1 MNLNTPRRG
10 EIYLAD
16 LDPVE
21 GHEQSGQR
29 PFLVLSVRAMNEAPW
44 RLAIGVPTTTTD
56 RGGVM
61 HVRLEPTES
70 GLDRVTYALPE
81 MVRSVSA
88 ARFRKLL
95 GRAPVECVN
104 LTARRT
110 GVLLGLGR
118 TRH

>member
-1 MNLNTPRRG
+1 MSLDTPRRG

-16 LDPVE
+16 LDPVA
-21 GHEQSGQR
+21 GHEQAGRR
-29 PFLVLSVRAMNEAPW
+29 PFLVLSVRALNGAPW
-44 RLAIGVPTTTTD
+44 KLAIGVPTTTTD
-56 RGGVM
+56 RASAM

-70 GLDRVTYALPE
+70 GLDRVTYAMPE

-88 ARFRKLL
+88 TRFRRLL

-110 GVLLGLGR
+110 GVLLGLGQI
-118 TRH
+118 RH